1 VHENN
6 AAFGIGH
13 LVLVHGRERA
23 RNMVPADKRS
33 LVDIAAEV
41 LSDEA

>member
-1 VHENN
+1 MHEDTT
-6 AAFGIGH
+6 ALEIGH

-23 RNMVPADKRS
+23 RDMVPVNKRS